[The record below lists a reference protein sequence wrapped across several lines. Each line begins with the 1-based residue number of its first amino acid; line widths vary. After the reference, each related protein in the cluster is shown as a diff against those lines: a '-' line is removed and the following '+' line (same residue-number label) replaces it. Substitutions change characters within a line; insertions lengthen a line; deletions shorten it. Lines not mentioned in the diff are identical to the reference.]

1 MEQCV
6 TALKNHSPESRQN
19 KERLWE
25 IRDLL
30 CHPNL
35 SCRRKMKDSK
45 KCPDITRTVSLLLC
59 PLRSYLW
66 SHTWFGHK
74 DPAGTKTVI
83 RALWLPVIA
92 NQFPH

>member
-19 KERLWE
+19 KDRLWE
-25 IRDLL
+25 IHDLL

-45 KCPDITRTVSLLLC
+45 KCPDVTRTASLLLC
-59 PLRSYLW
+59 PS
-66 SHTWFGHK
+66 
-74 DPAGTKTVI
+74 DPICGPTLGLVTRTLLVP
-83 RALWLPVIA
+83 RL
-92 NQFPH
+92 